1 MTDPGCEQPAE
12 SSEDPPERLDILAQ
26 ERLYD
31 GFFKL
36 DQVTLR
42 VARYDGA
49 LGAPMTRLLF
59 ERGDAVAV
67 LPYDPQTRQVVLV
80 QQFRYP
86 AWVRGGPGWL
96 WEAIAGIHDAGR
108 TPEEIARSE
117 AMEEAGYRLGPLRH
131 ILTFY
136 PSPGACSERIYLYI
150 APVTPAARVASGG
163 GLAEHGEDLCVRAF
177 SLDEALR
184 MTEDGRIM
192 DAKAIIALQYLARH
206 WDALV
211 EAP

>member
-1 MTDPGCEQPAE
+1 MTEPDCAQPAE
-12 SSEDPPERLDILAQ
+12 SPEDPPERLCVLAQ

-42 VARYDGA
+42 VRRYDGT
-49 LGAPMTRLLF
+49 LSAPMTRLLF

-67 LPYDPQTRQVVLV
+67 LPYDPATRQVVLV

-96 WEAIAGIHDAGR
+96 WETIAGIHDAGR
-108 TPEEIARSE
+108 APEEIARSE
-117 AMEEAGYRLGPLRH
+117 AMEEAGYHLGPLRH

-136 PSPGACSERIYLYI
+136 PSPGACSERIHLYL
-150 APVTPAARVASGG
+150 APVTPAARVAAGG
-163 GLAEHGEDLCVRAF
+163 GLAEHGEDVCVQAF
-177 SLDEALR
+177 ALDEALR
-184 MTEDGRIM
+184 MVEEGRIM
-192 DAKAIIALQYLARH
+192 DAKTIIALQYLARH
-206 WDALV
+206 WDALA